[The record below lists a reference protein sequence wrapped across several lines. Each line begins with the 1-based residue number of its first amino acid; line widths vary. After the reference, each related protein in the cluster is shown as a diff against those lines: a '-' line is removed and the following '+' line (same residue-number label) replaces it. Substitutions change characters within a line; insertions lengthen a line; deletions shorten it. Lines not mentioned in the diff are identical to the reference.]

1 MGTYNYGNNSCIV
14 YTLKDVAPYN
24 ILENLG
30 NTGEEV
36 KPIIPN
42 DFKSDSL
49 YGAIE
54 IILEMIIGKTEKKL
68 ISISRR

>member
-1 MGTYNYGNNSCIV
+1 MVTYNYGNNSGV
-14 YTLKDVAPYN
+14 VHTLKDVAPYN

-30 NTGEEV
+30 NVGEEV

-49 YGAIE
+49 YSAIE
-54 IILEMIIGKTEKKL
+54 IILEM
-68 ISISRR
+68 